1 MSDDNKREDNRSA
14 FEKWWWNQT
23 DESIAEHNAQVKQQP
38 SLSDAIKAIAV
49 AIREQVGVMLLD
61 LDWSVTPVDINGRSV
76 DAWDYGGRIWSYV
89 ITIRFPD
96 TYAAEFDQPFSAVST
111 EPNYVRRY
119 RYSCPTWGWNIDPS
133 NRESILHMSYAAVDF
148 YIKHHKKERTP

>member
-1 MSDDNKREDNRSA
+1 MTDESTAQDNRSA

-23 DESIAEHNAQVKQQP
+23 DESIAEHNAQVKQKP
-38 SLSDAIKAIAV
+38 SLADAIKAIAV
-49 AIREQVGVMLLD
+49 AIREQVGVVLD
-61 LDWSVTPVDINGRSV
+61 LNWDVTPVDFSGRSV
-76 DAWDYGGRIWSYV
+76 DAHDHISRIWSYTIV
-89 ITIRFPD
+89 IRFPD

-148 YIKHHKKERTP
+148 YIKHHKKDKAS